1 MVARRD
7 GDIRL
12 RAGVVVIAT
21 APAGEWRHLTFGMH
35 EVQGRGA
42 GHDQEPI
49 ARSAHVEH
57 ARDGHPSLPREDIG
71 TDRHRSQGKARDHE
85 QGQSRAHSRG
95 AYAPARTYFNGHVEK
110 LVELARGLQARDD
123 PRLHQNAR
131 PCLPGRSRHTPRNLQ
146 ARRPAP
152 HGGPRGGRPENV
164 YKLTPAAYEHF
175 PHAHRE
181 LASELVE
188 FLSEAQ
194 LKRFFERRAARL
206 EADYAPRLAGLDF
219 EGRVRELAKLATE
232 HGHMAEVVE
241 LPTGGLAIRH
251 CNCPIQDVAA
261 RTGLPCVNEQQMYE
275 RLLGAPVNRSTW
287 MREKASD
294 CTYEVKESGGKVG

>member
-1 MVARRD
+1 MDSRRETILAFIKTRGHASLGEVATHLEISKQGVLRHMEALEAD
-7 GDIRL
+7 GL
-12 RAGVVVIAT
+12 AT
-21 APAGEWRHLTFGMH
+21 VAPAE
-35 EVQGRGA
+35 
-42 GHDQEPI
+42 
-49 ARSAHVEH
+49 EH
-57 ARDGHPSLPREDIG
+57 
-71 TDRHRSQGKARDHE
+71 
-85 QGQSRAHSRG
+85 
-95 AYAPARTYFNGHVEK
+95 
-110 LVELARGLQARDD
+110 
-123 PRLHQNAR
+123 
-131 PCLPGRSRHTPRNLQ
+131 
-146 ARRPAP
+146 RR
-152 HGGPRGGRPENV
+152 GRPENV